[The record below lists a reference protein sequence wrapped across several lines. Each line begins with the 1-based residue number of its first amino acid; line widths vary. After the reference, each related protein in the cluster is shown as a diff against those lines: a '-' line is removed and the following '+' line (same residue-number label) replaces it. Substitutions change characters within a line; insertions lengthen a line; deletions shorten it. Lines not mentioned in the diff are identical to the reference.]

1 MTQASWLI
9 LLFAS
14 SDIIDIPYVNTVRT
28 VKMSTTLFLCDE
40 DVITRY
46 TVSSSHKK
54 VLPFTVRIEFI
65 CGICIVQL
73 CM

>member
-46 TVSSSHKK
+46 TVSSSHRNK
-54 VLPFTVRIEFI
+54 VVAIFTVRTAFTYGNTI
-65 CGICIVQL
+65 
-73 CM
+73 